1 LLAKGAI
8 NMALQLGALRAALL
22 DAGAQP
28 ANADRA
34 AEEVAGYDNR
44 LAAIDTRLTVLT
56 LMVAGLYAVGAPVV
70 WLLIRVAS
78 KVGAL

>member
-1 LLAKGAI
+1 M
-8 NMALQLGALRAALL
+8 MALQLGALRDALL
-22 DAGAQP
+22 DAGAKP
-28 ANADRA
+28 ETADRA
-34 AEEVAGYDNR
+34 AEE
-44 LAAIDTRLTVLT
+44 LAWLQEQRASPRIDTEALIMLT

>member
-1 LLAKGAI
+1 
-8 NMALQLGALRAALL
+8 MALQLGAF
-22 DAGAQP
+22 DS
-28 ANADRA
+28 
-34 AEEVAGYDNR
+34 R